1 MITTN
6 CEDCVHKDL
15 CKNKDSMNSLL
26 EKTSDIKLPDNVSVV
41 ISCKNFR
48 QDIYVRGQTKASL
61 QNDHGT
67 FRVC

>member
-1 MITTN
+1 MISSN
-6 CEDCVHKDL
+6 CEDCVHKDV

-48 QDIYVRGQTKASL
+48 QDVYVGK
-61 QNDHGT
+61 GI
-67 FRVC
+67 